1 MPHRWTTTIARVRGV
16 TLAATSAGSSPSRS
30 GSLSANT
37 GTPPSHTS
45 GDTDAHHVAD
55 GTITSSPGPMPTAK
69 NAASSA
75 AVPLQWASA
84 CGTPSRAA

>member
-1 MPHRWTTTIARVRGV
+1 MALVRGV
-16 TLAATSAGSSPSRS
+16 IRRSTSSGSRPSRT

-37 GTPPSHTS
+37 GTAPSHS
-45 GDTDAHHVAD
+45 IGDTDAHHVAD
-55 GTITSSPGPMPTAK
+55 GTITSSPGCRLIAK

-84 CGTPSRAA
+84 CGTPNRAA